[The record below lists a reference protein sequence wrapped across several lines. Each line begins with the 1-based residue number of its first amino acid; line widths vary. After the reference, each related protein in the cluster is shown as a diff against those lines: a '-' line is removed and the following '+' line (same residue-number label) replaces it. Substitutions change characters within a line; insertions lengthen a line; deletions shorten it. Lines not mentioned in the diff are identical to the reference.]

1 MQKLNSLRAALTN
14 ALPELA
20 RNPDALAIFVS
31 DGTIAVRDGIN
42 LGFEMRYTATITL
55 LDCRYAPA
63 QIFMP
68 ITLWLREHQREVI
81 QNHDTGTQGIRFTV
95 EPVDNQSADIDIRL
109 PLSEALDVLP
119 DAHGGGGYDFSFREE
134 LPVQDLEPLT
144 GVPVNLR
151 QVWGQADQLPA
162 TFWAGHRG
170 D

>member
-1 MQKLNSLRAALTN
+1 MQKLNSLRAALTK

-63 QIFMP
+63 QIFLP

-81 QNHDTGTQGIRFTV
+81 QNHDTGTQSIRFTV
-95 EPVDNQSADIDIRL
+95 EPVDTQAADIDIRL
-109 PLSEALDVLP
+109 PLSEALDILP
-119 DAHGGGGYDFSFREE
+119 NEAGYGFSFREE
-134 LPVQDLEPLT
+134 VPLTDLDPLT
-144 GVPVNLR
+144 GAPINLR
-151 QVWGQADQLPA
+151 AIWGQADQLPP
-162 TFWAGHRG
+162 TFWAGHKDG
-170 D
+170 